1 MIVLKQRPNEKQLCS
16 IEQKIKLIA
25 VYNRKIKFGDMAQYW
40 NMHQPQ

>member
-1 MIVLKQRPNEKQLCS
+1 MKSNCVPLNKRLNSHKFEAYS
-16 IEQKIKLIA
+16 IA